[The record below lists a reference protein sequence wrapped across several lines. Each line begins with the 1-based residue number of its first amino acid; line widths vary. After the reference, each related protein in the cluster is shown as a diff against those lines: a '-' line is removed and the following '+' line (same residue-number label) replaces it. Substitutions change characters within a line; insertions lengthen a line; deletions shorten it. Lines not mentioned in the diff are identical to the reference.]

1 MTIEGVR
8 LKWIT
13 GESMIQK
20 QETLESLSAYMD
32 GELPVE
38 YRDGFLADVK
48 SDDKL
53 RAQWSVYHCIGDVLR
68 SDDMACHSSSFV
80 RSFSARIDAE
90 PYLFAPEVAKS
101 FAAQQAAGRRS
112 WRMPASIAA
121 GVVAVVVTGAVVM
134 LPQRSGEV
142 TQSAAVKTP
151 ATVIAAAPVTAG
163 GAAGSEAA
171 SRPLSSEYL
180 IAHRYYSNGL
190 AMQGVVSHVRTAGY
204 DGK

>member
-1 MTIEGVR
+1 M
-8 LKWIT
+8 
-13 GESMIQK
+13 QN

-32 GELPVE
+32 GELQVE

-48 SDDKL
+48 LDQGL

-80 RSFSARIDAE
+80 RNFGTRIEAE
-90 PYLFAPEVAKS
+90 PYLFAPGVAKS
-101 FAAQQAAGRRS
+101 FAAQQAAKRRS

-121 GVVAVVVTGAVVM
+121 GVAAVVVTGVAVM
-134 LPQRSGEV
+134 LPQRTGEL
-142 TQSAAVKTP
+142 TQSAALTAP
-151 ATVIAAAPVTAG
+151 ATKIAATPDATGIPGSSDAAP
-163 GAAGSEAA
+163 
-171 SRPLSSEYL
+171 RPVSNEYL

>member
-1 MTIEGVR
+1 MT
-8 LKWIT
+8 
-13 GESMIQK
+13 QN

-32 GELPVE
+32 GELQVE

-48 SDDKL
+48 LDESL

-80 RSFSARIDAE
+80 RNFATRIEAE

-101 FAAQQAAGRRS
+101 FASQQAAKRRS

-121 GVVAVVVTGAVVM
+121 GVAAVVVTGAAVM
-134 LPQRSGEV
+134 LPQRAGEV
-142 TQSAAVKTP
+142 TQSVAVKAP
-151 ATVIAAAPVTAG
+151 ATMFAAAPAVAEVPAG
-163 GAAGSEAA
+163 ADAAP
-171 SRPLSSEYL
+171 RPVSSEYL

>member
-1 MTIEGVR
+1 MT
-8 LKWIT
+8 
-13 GESMIQK
+13 QN

-32 GELPVE
+32 GELQVE

-48 SDDKL
+48 SDQSL

-68 SDDMACHSSSFV
+68 SDDMACHSASFA
-80 RSFSARIDAE
+80 RNFATRIDAE

-101 FAAQQAAGRRS
+101 FAVQQAAQRHS

-121 GVVAVVVTGAVVM
+121 GVAAVVVTGAAVM
-134 LPQRSGEV
+134 LPQRAGEV
-142 TQSAAVKTP
+142 TQSAAVTAP
-151 ATVIAAAPVTAG
+151 ATIVAAAPA
-163 GAAGSEAA
+163 AAGTGVPVSADAA
-171 SRPLSSEYL
+171 PRPVPSEYL

>member
-1 MTIEGVR
+1 MT
-8 LKWIT
+8 
-13 GESMIQK
+13 QN

-32 GELPVE
+32 GELQVE

-48 SDDKL
+48 LDESL

-80 RSFSARIDAE
+80 RNFATRIEAE

-101 FAAQQAAGRRS
+101 FAAQQAAKRRS
-112 WRMPASIAA
+112 WRMSASIAA
-121 GVVAVVVTGAVVM
+121 GVAAAVVVTGAAVM
-134 LPQRSGEV
+134 LPQRAGEV
-142 TQSAAVKTP
+142 PQSAAVKAS
-151 ATVIAAAPVTAG
+151 ATMTAAAPA
-163 GAAGSEAA
+163 AAGVPASSEAA
-171 SRPLSSEYL
+171 PRPVSSEYL